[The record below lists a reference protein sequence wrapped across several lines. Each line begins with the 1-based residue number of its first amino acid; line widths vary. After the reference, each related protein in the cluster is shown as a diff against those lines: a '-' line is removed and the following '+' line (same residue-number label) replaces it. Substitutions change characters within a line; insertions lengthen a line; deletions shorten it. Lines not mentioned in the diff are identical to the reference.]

1 MQKGIFMNKKS
12 KKSTISLLVVFVTVM
27 SIYIIWAIGMMH
39 PEPPIKIITGVL
51 IVLSIIMIVATVIFA
66 DS

>member
-1 MQKGIFMNKKS
+1 MQKGIFMDKKS
-12 KKSTISLLVVFVTVM
+12 KKATISLLVVFITVM
-27 SIYIIWAIGMMH
+27 SISIIWAIGMMH
-39 PEPPIKIITGVL
+39 PEPPIKIITGVM